1 MRIRLSRSIVP
12 NLFTVLN
19 IYFGFL
25 CVVNA
30 SRGRFLIAG
39 WYVVLSALCD
49 TLDGFMARLTRSAS
63 EFGVELDSLA
73 DVVAFGLA
81 PSYLAW
87 SLFLHAWGPFGMLLA
102 ASQLIFGALRLAR
115 FNVQLTGFS
124 KEYFTGCPIPLAALT
139 SVSYL
144 FFFTPERIMASPALQ
159 QGLAVVILACSLLMV
174 STVRYP
180 VLPRISPRAFRERPL
195 WIGLLLAVAVV
206 VAASLGRLLFP
217 VLATVIV
224 SGPVLALWRRLRR
237 GPAPAAADSLE
248 EGDGPEPSAEGG
260 A

>member
-19 IYFGFL
+19 IFFGFL

-30 SRGRFLIAG
+30 SRGRFLLAG

-73 DVVAFGLA
+73 DVVAFGIA

-87 SLFLHAWGPFGMLLA
+87 ALYLHAWGPFGMLA
-102 ASQLIFGALRLAR
+102 AAAQLIFGALRLAR

-124 KEYFTGCPIPLAALT
+124 KEYFTGCPIPLSALT
-139 SVSYL
+139 QVSFL
-144 FFFTPERIMASPALQ
+144 FFFTPERVQAEPALQ
-159 QGLAVVILACSLLMV
+159 QGLTAVILVCSALMV

-195 WIGLLLAVAVV
+195 WIGLLLVVAVAVV
-206 VAASLGRLLFP
+206 ASLGRLLFP
-217 VLATVIV
+217 VLAIVVI
-224 SGPVLALWRRLRR
+224 SGPILALWRRMRR
-237 GPAPAAADSLE
+237 GAGPDSAGAHSAASPVEDRV
-248 EGDGPEPSAEGG
+248 
-260 A
+260 